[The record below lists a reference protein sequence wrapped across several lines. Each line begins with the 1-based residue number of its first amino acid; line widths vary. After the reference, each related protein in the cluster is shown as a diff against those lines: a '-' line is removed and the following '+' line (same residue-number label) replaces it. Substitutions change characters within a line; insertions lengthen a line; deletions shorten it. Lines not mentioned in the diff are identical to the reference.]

1 MQPLVA
7 LNAPFWDSDGG
18 MPLTD
23 RTLLHD
29 PSGVNVHVEPSALFS
44 IVDHH
49 MRRDQGQ
56 DFVMG
61 TLLGVDEGGVVTICS
76 SFPVPHTEVEDQIA
90 LNSDFHATM
99 LALQQ
104 KIEPKHKV
112 VGWYATGES
121 INANTTLFHDFYGQD
136 VERPVHLLFDLGLGG
151 ERRMNC
157 KAYVSDELTLGESR
171 IGTAFKQVALTVS
184 NGEADR
190 VGVDT
195 LVKMSGS
202 DSVVAMAGGDGG
214 EASAGELDSVEQ
226 TVKKLLHTL
235 EGVTEHV
242 EKVVKGAATAD
253 PAVVRLLQQLVAS
266 APRLP
271 TESFGKMFNT
281 QVQDMLTIVYLAN
294 LTRTQLALAEKLQAV
309 TLSSA
314 SS

>member
-1 MQPLVA
+1 
-7 LNAPFWDSDGG
+7 

-29 PSGVNVHVEPSALFS
+29 PSGISVGVEPSALFS

-61 TLLGVDEGGVVTICS
+61 TLLGVEEGGVVTICS
-76 SFPVPHTEVEDQIA
+76 AFPVPHTEVENQIA

-104 KIEPKHKV
+104 KITPKHKV
-112 VGWYATGES
+112 VGWYATGQA
-121 INANTTLFHDFYGQD
+121 INENTTLFHEFYGQD
-136 VERPVHLLFDLGLGG
+136 VERPVHLLFDLGLGDAALADK
-151 ERRMNC
+151 RMNC
-157 KAYVSDELTLGESR
+157 KAYVSAGLTLGEAR
-171 IGTAFKQVALTVS
+171 VGTAFKQVALTV
-184 NGEADR
+184 NNEEADR
-190 VGVDT
+190 VGMDT
-195 LVKMSGS
+195 LIKMSGS
-202 DSVVAMAGGDGG
+202 DSAVAMAGGEGG
-214 EASAGELDSVEQ
+214 SASAGELDSVEQ
-226 TVKKLLHTL
+226 TVQKLLQTL
-235 EGVTEHV
+235 ESVTEYV
-242 EKVVKGAATAD
+242 DKVVKGSATAD
-253 PAVVRLLQQLVAS
+253 PSLVRLLQQLVAA